1 MNYELMQ
8 LILQLIPQNLLEL
21 PQKFIFGP
29 LCYFAGYADDNMSYV
44 AINNI
49 YGII

>member
-29 LCYFAGYADDNMSYV
+29 LLS
-44 AINNI
+44 NI
-49 YGII
+49 FSVIL